1 MVVDYLPTMRCRHSS
16 CTPGD
21 LIEWCPKRFDGLSIY
36 LSGTFNEARRVS
48 RQASVLMPMNVKEA
62 NGQSELQVI
71 GFLEIV
77 AAGHPLHHMNTP
89 LTHNIVRDEGGLY
102 SVHIKV
108 QGFEYGVVHVSL
120 TVGGPIYTSLLR

>member
-1 MVVDYLPTMRCRHSS
+1 MRCHHSF

-21 LIEWCPKRFDGLSIY
+21 LIEWCPKCFNFLSIY
-36 LSGTFNEARRVS
+36 LSGTFNEAWRVS
-48 RQASVLMPMNVKEA
+48 RQASVLMFMNVKEA

-89 LTHNIVRDEGGLY
+89 LADNIVQDEGGPLK
-102 SVHIKV
+102 HN
-108 QGFEYGVVHVSL
+108 
-120 TVGGPIYTSLLR
+120 